1 MDATYANDG
10 ISFVNCTPHAIVI
23 SDNDGSDDA
32 TFPPSGIVARVS
44 NEFKFSTV
52 VGGYLVST
60 VETGAITGL
69 PDPVEKTY
77 HIVSAMVL
85 EANNRLPEP
94 RTDLLAPATGHP
106 QTIRDAKGHIVSVG
120 GFVR

>member
-10 ISFVNCTPHAIVI
+10 IKFVNCTPHAIVI
-23 SDNDGSDDA
+23 NDDGP
-32 TFPPSGIVARVS
+32 TFPPSGIVARVA

-69 PDPVEKTY
+69 PAPVEKTHY
-77 HIVSAMVL
+77 IVSAMVL

-106 QTIRDAKGHIVSVG
+106 QTIRDAAGHIVSVH